1 MKSPARGW
9 QTIVCASLLLF
20 IAGCGFHL
28 RGGTPLPPR
37 LERIYLQG
45 VPLYSELGIGLKRRL
60 EANGATVLANPK
72 EASATLTII
81 HNVPQRQVLSV
92 GSAGKVQEYALT
104 YGLQFQVTDSSGE
117 VLLPPQ
123 QLELARRY
131 RFDER
136 SLLSAGEQ
144 EALLREVLV
153 EEMIQRIM
161 WRLEALS
168 PGPDE

>member
-1 MKSPARGW
+1 MP
-9 QTIVCASLLLF
+9 
-20 IAGCGFHL
+20 
-28 RGGTPLPPR
+28 
-37 LERIYLQG
+37 
-45 VPLYSELGIGLKRRL
+45 
-60 EANGATVLANPK
+60 ANPK

-81 HNVPQRQVLSV
+81 HNVLQRQVLSV

-123 QLELARRY
+123 QLELVRRY

-168 PGPDE
+168 PGLNES

>member
-1 MKSPARGW
+1 MAG
-9 QTIVCASLLLF
+9 CLSLLLL

-28 RGGTPLPPR
+28 RGGTPLSPR

-45 VPLYSELGIGLKRRL
+45 VPLYSELGIGLKRGL
-60 EANGATVLANPK
+60 EANGASVLASPDK
-72 EASATLTII
+72 ASATLAII
-81 HNVPQRQVLSV
+81 RNDLQRQVLSV
-92 GSAGKVQEYALT
+92 GSIGKVQEYALQ
-104 YGLQFQVTDSSGE
+104 YRLQFQVTDASGE

-123 QLELARRY
+123 SLELVRRY

-144 EALLREVLV
+144 ETLLRQVLV
-153 EEMIQRIM
+153 EEMIRRIM

-168 PGPDE
+168 PNPDK

>member
-1 MKSPARGW
+1 MIAY
-9 QTIVCASLLLF
+9 ASLLLF

-28 RGGTPLPPR
+28 RGGTPLSPR

-45 VPLYSELGIGLKRRL
+45 APLYSKLGIGLKRRL
-60 EANGATVLANPK
+60 EAHKTLVLATPDK
-72 EASATLTII
+72 ASATLAII
-81 HNVPQRQVLSV
+81 HHNLQQQVLSV
-92 GSAGKVQEYALT
+92 GSTGKVQEYALT
-104 YGLQFQVTDSSGE
+104 YNLQFQVTGANGE

-123 QLELARRY
+123 QIGLVRRY

-168 PGPDE
+168 PGPNES